1 MTAQAQTISTPR
13 RPIRWGRI
21 LAWTVLGLLL
31 FITLFPFY
39 WMLRTA
45 FTFPLAVFKDTSSL
59 LPVQPTLVNFQRV
72 LGTLDTKTAIAL
84 GGTGQSI
91 NFLLALRNSIIVSVL
106 LVAGQ

>member
-1 MTAQAQTISTPR
+1 MTTQAQTIQVPR

-21 LAWTVLGLLL
+21 LAWTVLTLLL
-31 FITLFPFY
+31 FVTLFPFY

-45 FTFPLAVFKDTSSL
+45 FTFPLAVFKNTESL
-59 LPVQPTLVNFQRV
+59 LPVQATLVNFQRV
-72 LGTLDTKTAIAL
+72 LGTLDVATAVAL

-91 NFLLALRNSIIVSVL
+91 NFLLALRNSIIVSAL